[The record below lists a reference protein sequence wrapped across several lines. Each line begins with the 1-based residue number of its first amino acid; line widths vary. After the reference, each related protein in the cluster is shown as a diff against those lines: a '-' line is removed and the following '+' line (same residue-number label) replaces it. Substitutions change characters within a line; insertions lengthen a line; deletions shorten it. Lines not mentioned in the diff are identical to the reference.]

1 MEVKEIESKI
11 SEIDGKISGLRNQK
25 ADLMTQLRDAKQIE
39 FEAKHGVKSGDKVTT
54 KGGTTYFYERFI
66 IAGYGWIAI
75 LCHPVKKDGTASK
88 ADRHLSDVDF

>member
-1 MEVKEIESKI
+1 MNVKEIESKI
-11 SEIDGKISGLRNQK
+11 SEIDEKISGLRSQK
-25 ADLMTQLRDAKQIE
+25 ADLMAQLRDAKQIE

-66 IAGYGWIAI
+66 IAAYGWITI

>member
-11 SEIDGKISGLRNQK
+11 SEIDGKISGLRSQK
-25 ADLMTQLRDAKQIE
+25 ADLMAQLRDAKQIE
-39 FEAKHGVKSGDKVTT
+39 FETKHGVKPGDKVTT
-54 KGGTTYFYERFI
+54 NAGTTYFYERFI
-66 IAGYGWIAI
+66 IDAYGWITI

>member
-11 SEIDGKISGLRNQK
+11 SEIDGKISGLRSQK
-25 ADLMTQLRDAKQIE
+25 ADLMGQLRDAKQIE

-54 KGGTTYFYERFI
+54 KGGTTYVYERFI
-66 IAGYGWIAI
+66 IGAYGWITI